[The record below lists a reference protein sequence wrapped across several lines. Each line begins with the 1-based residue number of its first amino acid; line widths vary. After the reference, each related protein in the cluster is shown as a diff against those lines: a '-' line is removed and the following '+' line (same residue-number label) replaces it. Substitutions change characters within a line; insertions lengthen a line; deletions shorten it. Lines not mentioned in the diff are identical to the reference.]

1 MCYTR
6 NKEDLI
12 SVKVRF
18 TKCFLFCI
26 SFIKKVNLRKMTFNL
41 ILAYHLFNSFCLK
54 VAISIKE
61 CDSKEYFRVIAFT

>member
-18 TKCFLFCI
+18 TRCFLFCI
-26 SFIKKVNLRKMTFNL
+26 SFIKKVNLRKMTFKL
-41 ILAYHLFNSFCLK
+41 ILPIHIFNTFSLK
-54 VAISIKE
+54 SEVSIKE
-61 CDSKEYFRVIAFT
+61 